1 MCSKFVGKL
10 LCPVEREVAI
20 KFTSS
25 NHKEEAEIEY
35 KMYTYLNAIDNED
48 VERYGIPSVYYYDTW
63 NDHILLAI
71 TLLDPEFTNR
81 LKMDRIH
88 KLNTIDILIIFKE
101 CVSLQ
106 FDFVDSLLFIKQFF

>member
-1 MCSKFVGKL
+1 MKKKKYLYKCIKFVGTL

-25 NHKEEAEIEY
+25 KEKNKAKIEY

-63 NDHILLAI
+63 DDYILLAI
-71 TLLDPEFTNR
+71 TLLDPAFT
-81 LKMDRIH
+81 DRVRSFRPD
-88 KLNTIDILIIFKE
+88 KLSTADILIVFKE

-106 FDFVDSLLFIKQFF
+106 FDFAE